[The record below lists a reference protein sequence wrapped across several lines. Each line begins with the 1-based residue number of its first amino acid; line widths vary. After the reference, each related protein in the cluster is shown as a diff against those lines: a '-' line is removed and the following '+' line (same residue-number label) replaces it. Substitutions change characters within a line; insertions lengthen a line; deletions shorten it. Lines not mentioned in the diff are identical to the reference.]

1 MTDYLHIARRIMAEQ
16 GRAGGSMAPRSDEP
30 LESILKGR
38 AIGLF
43 SDLVRENL
51 WIVADEQDAA
61 LLGEP
66 RGRVYTAAEVRA
78 VIAIKDPEVVREVH
92 HWKQTFNA
100 RLRPGS

>member
-1 MTDYLHIARRIMAEQ
+1 MTDYLDIARRILAEQ
-16 GRAGGSMAPRSDEP
+16 GRAGGSIALRSEP

-51 WIVADEQDAA
+51 WIVADEQDAV

-78 VIAIKDPEVVREVH
+78 VIAIKDLEVVKEVH